1 MAIEN
6 KIVIID
12 DETHI
17 RMLLEQILEDYE
29 DMGVEIFSAD
39 NGQAGLEL
47 IVRERP
53 KLVFCDVM
61 MPIMNG
67 YEVCEQ
73 VKKVHQLHDIYFV
86 MLTAKGQEADKKK
99 GEAFG
104 ADLYLTKP
112 FDPDL
117 VFEKAG
123 EVLGVRL

>member
-73 VKKVHQLHDIYFV
+73 VKQVHQLHDIYFV

>member
-104 ADLYLTKP
+104 ADLYMTKP